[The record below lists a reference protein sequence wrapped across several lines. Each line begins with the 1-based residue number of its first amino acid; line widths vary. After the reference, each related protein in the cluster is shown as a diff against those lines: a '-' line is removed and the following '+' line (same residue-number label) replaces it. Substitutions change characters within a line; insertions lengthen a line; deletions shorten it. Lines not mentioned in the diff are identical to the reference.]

1 MHLIWTGKRRRGQP
15 KTTWWRIVMKELEE
29 LGLELPQVDCVSAE
43 GVKDVREVR
52 ERERSPYMSLTET
65 GNGL

>member
-1 MHLIWTGKRRRGQP
+1 
-15 KTTWWRIVMKELEE
+15 MKELEK
-29 LGLELPQVDCVSAE
+29 LGLELPQVDCVSVE

-65 GNGL
+65 ENGL

>member
-1 MHLIWTGKRRRGQP
+1 
-15 KTTWWRIVMKELEE
+15 MKELEE

-43 GVKDVREVR
+43 GVKDVREVG